1 MMSSPRPKLHTE
13 WPTLAA
19 LLGCY
24 GAWMA
29 LLFLPLWIAVPGL
42 ALAIALQSSLQHEVI
57 HGHPTKWPWVNA
69 ALVLASLNLL
79 IPFGRFRDMH
89 LAHHKDACLTDPYD
103 DPETNYLD
111 PARWEKMPRLGRWI
125 FLANGTLAGRLLLGA
140 LISQVYFMLGDWH
153 EARAGDRR
161 VLWAWVIHVPAC
173 ALVVVVL
180 IQAEF
185 PIWAYLIA
193 AYGGLSLLKI
203 RTYAEHRAHED
214 VGARTAVVE
223 DRGLLAFLFLNNNFH
238 AVHHLNPQ
246 IAWYA
251 LPAFY
256 RAQKDKFLQLN
267 HGYIYQNYGQ
277 LFRHHLFRRKDPVP
291 HPLWSR
297 DK

>member
-1 MMSSPRPKLHTE
+1 MMSSPHPKLHTE

-89 LAHHKDACLTDPYD
+89 LAHHQDACLTDPYD

-111 PARWEKMPRLGRWI
+111 PARWKKMPRLGRWI

-277 LFRHHLFRRKDPVP
+277 LFRHYLFRRKDPVP
-291 HPLWSR
+291 HPLWST